1 MRAYEM
7 SPTRYLLIPIIALIC
22 CNLSPLLS
30 LRSHALP
37 ETSSFTQP
45 TYPCSFLGTT
55 NGEHNRNDL
64 DREFEAAMQGLEHE
78 VIRLEGSNELGA
90 HNSSPYTV
98 VRVDAYGARG
108 DGISDDS
115 EVITQSPY
123 LDHSIYH
130 SLSHK

>member
-1 MRAYEM
+1 M
-7 SPTRYLLIPIIALIC
+7 SPTRYLLIPIITLIC

-30 LRSHALP
+30 LRS
-37 ETSSFTQP
+37 SFTPP
-45 TYPCSFLGTT
+45 TYRSSVLVKT

-64 DREFEAAMQGLEHE
+64 DREFAAAMQGLEHE

-115 EVITQSPY
+115 EVITQFPY
-123 LDHSIYH
+123 LDHSIYQ